1 MKNRVM
7 PFVKGFLTAYAM
19 RATVDVPLRAEWYES
34 TRDYVIGNIFAL
46 LGEYDFVFLFY
57 FAVCTVFYFFMEE
70 KTVKDKGLTI
80 LSLIFAV
87 LVPIGQCARDFK
99 TVSYLFL
106 SVVNVIKFILITTG
120 FTMFFIAMLGFLK
133 AFFQKKNFLKTEG
146 DKPGFFDK
154 KPFLK
159 AFVVLF
165 SVYALVTLICYPGNI
180 NADTIGQ
187 IYQVYG
193 EMPFSEHHPIL
204 STLLVGGLVKLFD
217 SITGSMAPGLFVYT
231 LLQCAMLAAALSLSV
246 FALAK
251 KGLKNSC
258 LLVLT
263 LLYAITPVYTNI
275 VSTAIKDVP
284 FMAFVIVYAVLTILY
299 IEDATRITDAKF
311 LAGLIAS
318 GTFMVLLRNNGIY
331 MLVPTG
337 LVLWLYGL
345 KKMNAKERVVSF
357 MGLFFA
363 AAVLGVLI
371 NAGLSKA
378 VGAEKVAKGDMLSL
392 PFQMLGRY
400 YIEFPDDFSDK
411 DRAAIEAVLGP
422 IDNSLDGYNPDLAD
436 QIKVKYR
443 SEATTG
449 EVITFMKTFGR
460 LFFKHPLAYID
471 GFTVHVYG
479 WVSPVVTAEKRYETP
494 DDDFLTPVGIAEV
507 IDKGMVFLYRFLD
520 RISIL
525 GALENVA
532 FWVWVYA
539 FVFLLQS
546 EKNLKKYRLFG
557 VYMLIALLICF
568 AAPAFLEHVRY
579 GFPILMTVPFVFFF
593 TLSVKDDK
601 TAN

>member
-1 MKNRVM
+1 MRNKVM

-19 RATVDVPLRAEWYES
+19 RATVDVPLRTEWYES

-80 LSLIFAV
+80 LSFIFAV

-217 SITGSMAPGLFVYT
+217 SITGSMAPGLFIYT

-246 FALAK
+246 FVLAK

-299 IEDATRITDAKF
+299 IEDATRITDVKF
-311 LAGLIAS
+311 LTGLIAS

-345 KKMNAKERVVSF
+345 KKMNLKERLMSF
-357 MGLFFA
+357 AGLFFA

-400 YIEFPDDFSDK
+400 YTEFPDDFSDK

-449 EVITFMKTFGR
+449 EVMTFMKTFGR

-479 WVSPVVTAEKRYETP
+479 WVSPVVSAEKRYETP
-494 DDDFLTPVGIAEV
+494 DDDFLTTVGIAEV
-507 IDKGMVFLYRFLD
+507 IDK
-520 RISIL
+520 
-525 GALENVA
+525 
-532 FWVWVYA
+532 
-539 FVFLLQS
+539 
-546 EKNLKKYRLFG
+546 
-557 VYMLIALLICF
+557 
-568 AAPAFLEHVRY
+568 
-579 GFPILMTVPFVFFF
+579 
-593 TLSVKDDK
+593 
-601 TAN
+601 

>member
-1 MKNRVM
+1 M

-34 TRDYVIGNIFAL
+34 TRDFVIGNIFSL

-80 LSLIFAV
+80 LSFIFAV

-204 STLLVGGLVKLFD
+204 STLLVGGLVKFFD

-299 IEDATRITDAKF
+299 IDDATRITDVKF

-345 KKMNAKERVVSF
+345 KKMNAKERVMSF

-371 NAGLSKA
+371 NVGLSKA

-400 YIEFPDDFSDK
+400 YTEFPDDFSDK

-449 EVITFMKTFGR
+449 EVMNFMKTFGR

-471 GFTVHVYG
+471 GFTVHIYG

>member
-34 TRDYVIGNIFAL
+34 TRDFVIGNIFSL

-80 LSLIFAV
+80 LSFIFAV

-204 STLLVGGLVKLFD
+204 STLLVGGLVKFFD

-284 FMAFVIVYAVLTILY
+284 FMAFVIVYAVLTIRY
-299 IEDATRITDAKF
+299 IDDATRITDVKF
-311 LAGLIAS
+311 LAGLIVS

-345 KKMNAKERVVSF
+345 KKMNAKERVMSF

-363 AAVLGVLI
+363 ATVLGVLI

-400 YIEFPDDFSDK
+400 YTEFPDDFSDK

-449 EVITFMKTFGR
+449 EVMNFMKTFGR

-471 GFTVHVYG
+471 GFTVHIYG

>member
-34 TRDYVIGNIFAL
+34 TRDFVIGNIFSL

-80 LSLIFAV
+80 LSFIFAV

-204 STLLVGGLVKLFD
+204 STLLVGGLVKFFD

-299 IEDATRITDAKF
+299 IDDATRITDVKF

-345 KKMNAKERVVSF
+345 KKMNAKERVMSF

-400 YIEFPDDFSDK
+400 YTEFPDDFSDK

-449 EVITFMKTFGR
+449 EVMNFMKTFGR

-471 GFTVHVYG
+471 GFTVHIYG

>member
-1 MKNRVM
+1 MKNKVM
-7 PFVKGFLTAYAM
+7 PFIKGFLTAYAM
-19 RATVDVPLRAEWYES
+19 RMTIDTPLRPEWYES
-34 TRDYVIGNIFAL
+34 TRDYVIGNIYAL

-57 FAVCTVFYFFMEE
+57 FAMAVVFYFFMEQYG
-70 KTVKDKGLTI
+70 KKNTPLTV
-80 LSLIFAV
+80 LSFIFA
-87 LVPIGQCARDFK
+87 LLIPIGQCARDFK
-99 TVSYLFL
+99 TVTYVFTGA
-106 SVVNVIKFILITTG
+106 VNVIKFVLQTCG
-120 FTMFFIAMLGFLK
+120 FTLFFSALLK
-133 AFFQKKNFLKTEG
+133 FFKEFFQKKNFLKTAD

-159 AFVVLF
+159 AFIVLF
-165 SVYALVTLICYPGNI
+165 CVYGLVTLICYPGNI

-217 SITGSMAPGLFVYT
+217 NLTGSQAPGLFVYT
-231 LLQCAMLAAALSLSV
+231 LLQCAMLAAALSFTV
-246 FALAK
+246 AALAK
-251 KGLKNSC
+251 KWLKNAY
-258 LLVLT
+258 LWVLT
-263 LLYAITPVYTNI
+263 LIYAITPIYTNI

-284 FMAFVIVYAVLTILY
+284 FMAFVIVYAVLTLLY
-299 IEDATRITDAKF
+299 IEDNTRITDTKF
-311 LAGLIAS
+311 FVSLIVCEI
-318 GTFMVLLRNNGIY
+318 FMVLLRNNGIY
-331 MLVPTG
+331 MMVPTG
-337 LVLWLYGL
+337 IVLWLYGM
-345 KKMNAKERVVSF
+345 KKQSAKEKLMSF
-357 MGLFFA
+357 LGLFFA
-363 AAVLGVLI
+363 AALIGTLI

-378 VGAEKVAKGDMLSL
+378 VNAEKVAKGDMLSL

-400 YIEFPDDFSDK
+400 YTEFPDDFSDK

-449 EVITFMKTFGR
+449 EVVTFMKTFCR
-460 LFFKHPLAYID
+460 LFFKHPIAYID
-471 GFTVHVYG
+471 GFTVHTYG
-479 WVSPVVTAEKRYETP
+479 WVSPVVSAEKRYETP
-494 DDDFLTPVGIAEV
+494 DDDFLTPTGIAEV

-539 FVFLLQS
+539 FVFFVQG

-593 TLSVKDDK
+593 TLSVKDEECSD
-601 TAN
+601 

>member
-154 KPFLK
+154 KPFIK

-299 IEDATRITDAKF
+299 IDDATRITDVKF

-345 KKMNAKERVVSF
+345 KKMNLKERLMSF
-357 MGLFFA
+357 AGLFFA

-400 YIEFPDDFSDK
+400 YTEFPDDFSDK

-449 EVITFMKTFGR
+449 EVMTFMKTFGR

>member
-154 KPFLK
+154 KPFIK

-263 LLYAITPVYTNI
+263 FLYAITPVYTNI

-299 IEDATRITDAKF
+299 IDDATRITDVKF

-363 AAVLGVLI
+363 AAVLGVII

-400 YIEFPDDFSDK
+400 YTEFPDDFSDK

-449 EVITFMKTFGR
+449 EVMTFMKTFGR

>member
-1 MKNRVM
+1 MRNKVM

-34 TRDYVIGNIFAL
+34 TRDFVIGNIFAL

-70 KTVKDKGLTI
+70 KTIKDKGLTI
-80 LSLIFAV
+80 LSFIFAV

-284 FMAFVIVYAVLTILY
+284 FMALVIVYAVLTILY
-299 IEDATRITDAKF
+299 IEDGSRINDAKF

-357 MGLFFA
+357 IGLFFA

-400 YIEFPDDFSDK
+400 YTEFPDDFSDK

-449 EVITFMKTFGR
+449 EVISFMKTFGR

>member
-1 MKNRVM
+1 M

-299 IEDATRITDAKF
+299 IEDATRINDVKF

-400 YIEFPDDFSDK
+400 YTEFPDDFSDK